1 MQREIDMDMIIVKDI
16 GAGAKHRRELAASA
30 GMDVLQ
36 ESPRLL
42 VAPGP
47 ITDDRN
53 LAPIRET
60 KTANVE
66 SVAKSMFG
74 NASTRL
80 VVHRPAAIG
89 AHRIDFDHRLT
100 ETRPRGRL
108 HDLAQPRIERGDHRA
123 VERINRVEAYR
134 AIEQC
139 ARLEGPGQAANTR
152 AVNFAGRPDIGRDM
166 DEFMG
171 ETGGFRLAA
180 PRRPAR
186 PLVIR
191 AAGQR
196 QHQGPRNRQWQKATR
211 HWQDMR
217 AIS

>member
-1 MQREIDMDMIIVKDI
+1 MQREIDMDMIIVKNI

-30 GMDVLQ
+30 GMDILQ
-36 ESPRLL
+36 ESPRLI

-53 LAPIRET
+53 LTPVRET

-66 SVAKSMFG
+66 SIAKSMFR
-74 NASTRL
+74 NASARL

-89 AHRIDFDHRLT
+89 AHRIDFGHRLT
-100 ETRPRGRL
+100 ETCPRGRL
-108 HDLAQPRIERGDHRA
+108 HDLAEPRIERGDHRA
-123 VERINRVEAYR
+123 VEGINRIEAYR

-139 ARLEGPGQAANTR
+139 AHLEGPGQTANTW
-152 AVNFAGRPDIGRDM
+152 AVVCASRLDRGRDV
-166 DEFMG
+166 DEFLG

-196 QHQGPRNRQWQKATR
+196 QHQGPGNGKWHNAAR